1 MINFPLDFYHKCGKE
16 NESLLVREW
25 HRVIHRRYR
34 WLFNIRVTRGVNKI
48 TISHRGVTRDEINMG
63 I

>member
-1 MINFPLDFYHKCGKE
+1 M
-16 NESLLVREW
+16 REW